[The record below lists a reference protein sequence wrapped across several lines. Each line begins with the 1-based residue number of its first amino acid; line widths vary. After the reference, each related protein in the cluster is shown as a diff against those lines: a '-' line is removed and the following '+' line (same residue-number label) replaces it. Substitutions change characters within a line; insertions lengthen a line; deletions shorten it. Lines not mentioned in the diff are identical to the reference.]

1 MVVGGVA
8 SSHEFTKRPLG
19 CTVAHER
26 SRALKILAVID
37 GKPAS
42 AAALKA
48 AAQLSERLGAE
59 LGVITVRSGTHA
71 TETPTPVGVDIS
83 GGDRQNLPEGIQL
96 LLRAADI
103 LVEAGLLAPV
113 TQFKLHDLPQG
124 HVFFAPKTNGERV
137 LFSERFGSLVDEL
150 NEEIAENQF
159 ELVIIA
165 APRRGS
171 LGRFAPMNLP
181 RKLALDLHCSFLVV
195 RGGMPD
201 SRYVVCADGSASSR
215 RIFPFFK
222 RLLPAV
228 RSPIDLICVQKPD
241 PDPKEVEQAE
251 HCLNLANAWLT
262 RCGKEVK
269 VLQPRGVK
277 RFKVILEAAGN
288 DAIIV
293 MGESQMHDVRRRTL
307 GTLPM
312 KVLPRTD
319 ASFLMVKQPT
329 EPDPEM
335 FDESFTCE

>member
-1 MVVGGVA
+1 M
-8 SSHEFTKRPLG
+8 
-19 CTVAHER
+19 
-26 SRALKILAVID
+26 KILAVID

-71 TETPTPVGVDIS
+71 TETPTPVGVDIP

>member
-1 MVVGGVA
+1 
-8 SSHEFTKRPLG
+8 
-19 CTVAHER
+19 
-26 SRALKILAVID
+26 LKILAVID

-42 AAALKA
+42 GAALQA
-48 AAQLSERLGAE
+48 AAQLSERLRSE

-71 TETPTPVGVDIS
+71 TESPPPVGVDIPAA
-83 GGDRQNLPEGIQL
+83 DRRNLPEGIQL
-96 LLRAADI
+96 LLGAADL
-103 LVEAGLLAPV
+103 LVEAGLLAAV
-113 TQFKLHDLPQG
+113 TQIKLRDMPHG
-124 HVFFAPKTNGERV
+124 HVFFAEKTSGERV
-137 LFSERFGSLVDEL
+137 FFLERFGSLVDEL
-150 NEEIAENQF
+150 NNEIAESQF
-159 ELVIIA
+159 ELVVIA
-165 APRRGS
+165 APRRGP

-195 RGGMPD
+195 RGGSPD

-222 RLLPAV
+222 KLLPAV
-228 RSPIDLICVQKPD
+228 RGPIDLICVQKPD

-251 HCLNLANAWLT
+251 HCLTLANTWLT
-262 RCGKEVK
+262 RCGKHVN
-269 VLQPRGVK
+269 VRQPRGVK
-277 RFKVILEAAGN
+277 RFKVILEAAGI

-293 MGESQMHDVRRRTL
+293 MGESHMHDVRRRTL

-335 FDESFTCE
+335 FEESFSCD